1 MQVCENRVVS
11 IDYVLTDVEG
21 AVLDQS
27 EAGHP
32 LVYLHGANNLI
43 PGLEKALEGQRAGD
57 SLQVE
62 VAPADAYGKYD
73 EGLVQV
79 LSRELFDDAQRIAPG
94 MRFEA
99 SSDNGSLVVTVTDV
113 SDNGVTVDGNH
124 PLAGQ
129 TLNFDVTVAAV
140 REATAEEISHGHVH
154 G

>member
-43 PGLEKALEGQRAGD
+43 PGLEKALEGQQAGD

-62 VAPADAYGKYD
+62 VAPADAYG
-73 EGLVQV
+73 
-79 LSRELFDDAQRIAPG
+79 
-94 MRFEA
+94 
-99 SSDNGSLVVTVTDV
+99 
-113 SDNGVTVDGNH
+113 
-124 PLAGQ
+124 
-129 TLNFDVTVAAV
+129 
-140 REATAEEISHGHVH
+140 
-154 G
+154 